1 MLTRADLRTVPA
13 AAVLWTLAVLGIA
26 CGIRAALLLLLA
38 LAALALC
45 GAACLRRPG
54 AITAVGAHLVLIG
67 LGAAL
72 LLPGVYRHET
82 TVLALEDASATG
94 RIVELEAVATGD
106 SQESSSTLPG
116 AEDRRQVMVRLRP
129 GPARIGSEE
138 AALSASTRMLVTGGK
153 ELLDPVHDHD
163 VIRVR
168 ARVAQTDGIVILA
181 AARVD
186 VLEAAHGPGQH
197 VRETARDLTA
207 SLPDDEAAL
216 SRGMTT
222 GDTSGMS
229 TETEEIMRRAGIS
242 HLVAVSGA
250 NIALVL
256 GAVLV
261 PALLLGVPRR
271 PRVAAAAVAG
281 AAYVALVGDEPSV
294 LRAAT
299 MAAPIL
305 AARFMGVRASPVA
318 ALGAAIALWSC
329 LDPATAASAG
339 FLLSALATAAI
350 LVLAPAMANAA
361 VSISGERIPRTWALL
376 LAVPLAAQLAC
387 TPVLVLLTP
396 EVSVWAVPV
405 NMAVAPIVGPATIIG
420 MIATLIGP
428 AAPALATPL
437 WQLTAGGAHLVILVA
452 RTADSL
458 PGSRIAVPDGAWG
471 AVLALLAIA
480 LVVAGVLGHRSRIV
494 RFVLA
499 AVLVGVLAP
508 PLAQRLPVPGVGAD
522 DWRVAACAVGQGD
535 AVLLRERSEDADVAL
550 GSPGDGE
557 PATVLVDTGPD
568 PDALRSCLDR
578 LHVTRID
585 LLVLTHPHADHV
597 GGIDALTG
605 ERTPTAQWVCPLP
618 EALSKTVPDVPVTP
632 VAAGMTETEGSLG
645 LDVLWPA
652 SADDA
657 RQASHLETGGEGDDF
672 NDCSVVVRATW
683 PDGVSYVGLGD
694 LEPVGQARLL
704 AARPGPA
711 TIVKTAHHGSK
722 RQTAGLYDALSPQV
736 MLFTVGKDN
745 TFGHPS
751 PQTLSIA
758 ERLGARSART
768 DVDGTVLLPV
778 DDPLSPRGVGPAG

>member
-1 MLTRADLRTVPA
+1 VLTRADLRTVPA
-13 AAVLWTLAVLGIA
+13 AAALWTLAVVGVA
-26 CGIRAALLLLLA
+26 YGTGVALILLLA
-38 LAALALC
+38 LSLLSLC
-45 GAACLRRPG
+45 TAACLRRPG
-54 AITAVGAHLVLIG
+54 VIAAVGAHLVLIG

-72 LLPGVYRHET
+72 LVPGIHRHEA
-82 TVLALEDASATG
+82 TVLALEEASADG

-106 SQESSSTLPG
+106 GEESSSTFPG
-116 AEDRRQVMVRLRP
+116 AGDRYRTMVRLRP
-129 GPARIGSEE
+129 GPARIGTDEV
-138 AALSASTRMLVTGGK
+138 ALRASTRMLVTGGK
-153 ELLDPVHDHD
+153 DLLAPVHHHD

-181 AARVD
+181 ASRVE
-186 VLEAAHGPGQH
+186 VVEPAHGPGQR
-197 VRETARDLTA
+197 VREAARDLTA

-229 TETEEIMRRAGIS
+229 AETEEIMQRAGIS

-271 PRVAAAAVAG
+271 PRVVAAAVAG
-281 AAYVALVGDEPSV
+281 GAYVALVGDEPSV

-299 MAAPIL
+299 MAAPLL

-318 ALGAAIALWSC
+318 SLGAAIALWSC
-329 LDPATAASAG
+329 LDPATASSVG

-350 LVLAPAMANAA
+350 LVLAPAMAGA
-361 VSISGERIPRTWALL
+361 VVRMSGERVPRTWALVI
-376 LAVPLAAQLAC
+376 AVPLAAQLAC
-387 TPVLVLLTP
+387 TPVLVLLAP

-405 NMAVAPIVGPATIIG
+405 NMAVAPIVGPATVIG
-420 MIATLIGP
+420 MVATLIGP
-428 AAPALATPL
+428 VAPVLAMPM
-437 WQLTAGGAHLVILVA
+437 WHLTAGGAHLIILVA
-452 RTADSL
+452 RAADAQ
-458 PGSRIAVPDGAWG
+458 PGSRIPVPEGAAG
-471 AVLALLAIA
+471 VVLAVLAIA
-480 LVVAGVLGHRSRIV
+480 LVIAGVLGHHSRIV
-494 RFVLA
+494 RFVVA

-508 PLAQRLPVPGVGAD
+508 PIAARLPVPGVGAD

-535 AVLLRERSEDADVAL
+535 AVLLRERPEDAAGAEGDP
-550 GSPGDGE
+550 GSGE

-578 LHVTRID
+578 LHVGRID

-605 ERTPTAQWVCPLP
+605 ERTPKQQWVCPLP
-618 EALSKTVPDVPVTP
+618 EAEKRTVPAVPITA
-632 VAAGMTETEGSLG
+632 VATGTVQSEGA
-645 LDVLWPA
+645 LDLEVLWPA
-652 SADDA
+652 SADDV
-657 RQASHLETGGEGDDF
+657 RRASHLETGGEGDDF

-694 LEPVGQARLL
+694 LEPVGQSRLL
-704 AARPGPA
+704 ATDPAPA

-722 RQTAGLYDALSPQV
+722 RQTAGLYDALAPQL

-751 PQTLSIA
+751 PQTVSLA
-758 ERLGARSART
+758 QGLGARTART
-768 DVDGTVLLPV
+768 DVDGTILLPAA
-778 DDPLSPRGVGPAG
+778 DPLSPRGVGPAG